1 MSEKVGET
9 PDAGIDPGKKGAHD
23 ADDYAMYI
31 ESIDVFLKHFG
42 RLGMCVAIA
51 GASAAVVFFS
61 RVLFPP
67 FPLLLTISGAVLF
80 IFSALLSILVAGDT
94 YVRLSQFIP
103 RLKPKK
109 YLNHQWME
117 RLLLWFLLIF
127 SFFVVVAASVI
138 AHAMLLA

>member
-1 MSEKVGET
+1 MSEKVGQL
-9 PDAGIDPGKKGAHD
+9 PDPKIGAGKPVAQD

-31 ESIDVFLKHFG
+31 DSIDVFLKHFG

-51 GASAAVVFFS
+51 GSSAAVVFFS

-67 FPLLLTISGAVLF
+67 FPVLLKVSGAVLF

-94 YVRLSQFIP
+94 YVRLSQYIP
-103 RLKPKK
+103 QLKPKK
-109 YLNHQWME
+109 YLSHKWME
-117 RLLLWFLLIF
+117 RILLWFLLIF
-127 SFFVVVAASVI
+127 SLFIVVTASII